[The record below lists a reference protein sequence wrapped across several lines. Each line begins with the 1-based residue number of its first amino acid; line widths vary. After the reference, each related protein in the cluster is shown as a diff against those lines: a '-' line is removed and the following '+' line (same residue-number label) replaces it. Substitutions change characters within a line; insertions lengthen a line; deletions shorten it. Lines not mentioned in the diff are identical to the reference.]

1 MGAAVRRR
9 VNEPNTKSPGK
20 SAGKSPKLPFFSSHT
35 RYAKLP
41 AAVSPA

>member
-9 VNEPNTKSPGK
+9 VSEPNTKSPGK
-20 SAGKSPKLPFFSSHT
+20 SPGQAPKLPFFSS